1 VAAGEHR
8 RLAIPLRLER
18 RRREHG
24 RSDTNG
30 FCMNASWNG
39 DQNAVPGAVG
49 VGSRGSRR
57 DSVLPGTSIPGTAER
72 TRVVPGSGRAQ
83 VLRRAVSRTHASV
96 TRTEVTPIRTT
107 ASSAN
112 PGSPTSP
119 GPWPELRGSPPAPG
133 LGGGDAAS
141 VTEVDQSKTART
153 TEDVAT
159 NRASAVRCRPWTSS
173 QPPSRFTRPPRRPRS
188 RPRQPAGRSRP
199 RYRRARQAAGGC
211 RRGPGRASPR
221 PARES

>member
-1 VAAGEHR
+1 MPR
-8 RLAIPLRLER
+8 
-18 RRREHG
+18 
-24 RSDTNG
+24 
-30 FCMNASWNG
+30 
-39 DQNAVPGAVG
+39 
-49 VGSRGSRR
+49 
-57 DSVLPGTSIPGTAER
+57 GTATRMRFRALWESDHEGLVAIR
-72 TRVVPGSGRAQ
+72 FRAEHTCGRTAEQTRVAPGSGRPQ

-159 NRASAVRCRPWTSS
+159 NRASAVRCRP
-173 QPPSRFTRPPRRPRS
+173 
-188 RPRQPAGRSRP
+188 
-199 RYRRARQAAGGC
+199 
-211 RRGPGRASPR
+211 
-221 PARES
+221 